1 MNMAKTPE
9 YSQRA
14 VKNYLKKFD
23 RCAVNLPKGTAD
35 KIRATGESVNSFI
48 NRLVAEELERLE
60 KTGTDQPQKVDNQE
74 PAEPIPP
81 DFVPPFN

>member
-1 MNMAKTPE
+1 MAKTPE

-48 NRLVAEELERLE
+48 NRLVLTELERLE
-60 KTGTDQPQKVDNQE
+60 KAETDQPQKNGNQE
-74 PAEPIPP
+74 AAEPIPP